1 MENEVQT
8 KEKSLAFWLAMLV
21 VLFVAVFGIF
31 MLLEVV
37 MPRDWE
43 AKHQQEQ
50 EQVQIQQPGEALPAP
65 NFCPFC
71 GDELPDSFAW
81 GQFCP
86 FCGENVDN

>member
-8 KEKSLAFWLAMLV
+8 QEKSLAFWVTMLV

-31 MLLEVV
+31 AMLRMTFPQE
-37 MPRDWE
+37 WE
-43 AKHQQEQ
+43 AQKQMQEQ
-50 EQVQIQQPGEALPAP
+50 EQTQIVEQEIPAP

-81 GQFCP
+81 GQYCP
-86 FCGENVDN
+86 FCGENVAH